1 MLVEEIN
8 TRKKVEKNLLELEMT
23 VVDDQLDI
31 VTWTKVLR
39 DLYEKVA
46 KVRSDH
52 EADGLE
58 KKLMIEELIM
68 KI

>member
-1 MLVEEIN
+1 MLEEEIK

-31 VTWTKVLR
+31 VTGTKVLR

-46 KVRSDH
+46 EVRSDH
-52 EADGLE
+52 EADGWE